1 MLFPSA
7 TRKGKDMQG
16 CLGVLVFFFA
26 LGVFVEA
33 MTWLSANVEL
43 PLETIVI
50 ATAAMYGSALAALVY
65 SRSFKRV
72 SKKRTRSK

>member
-1 MLFPSA
+1 ML
-7 TRKGKDMQG
+7 
-16 CLGVLVFFFA
+16 VLFFA

-43 PLETIVI
+43 PLETIVV
-50 ATAAMYGSALAALVY
+50 ATAAMYGSALATLVY
-65 SRSFKRV
+65 FRSFKRV